1 MEKVAR
7 IECLKIGIGRLL
19 FCFALLRN
27 KLLTYLFGVFSECE
41 DVRCFHFIQMP
52 RQWVEFVVNECSS
65 GWNLLYT
72 IVFLYKKINQL
83 MHTQMVS
90 GTHHPLVCYFY
101 LVAIL

>member
-1 MEKVAR
+1 MLNNRNYPSAFLLCVLEKQVVNIPLAP
-7 IECLKIGIGRLL
+7 
-19 FCFALLRN
+19 
-27 KLLTYLFGVFSECE
+27 TYLFGVFSECE

-52 RQWVEFVVNECSS
+52 WQWVEFVENECSS

-83 MHTQMVS
+83 MHTEMVS